1 MSKFIFPAL
10 TSTDEKIIREYCK
23 LMDYEFIIDR
33 KKKIAK
39 IKAFERSLYVV
50 KAEVNGSIALIACK
64 TSFDKEGNIVYEN
77 AENIYLKYRETLA
90 ERAIFPKTLN
100 GKILHF
106 WRAIYGFAFFVP
118 NHLSL
123 CERKEQTV

>member
-1 MSKFIFPAL
+1 MSKFQFPAL
-10 TSTDEKIIREYCK
+10 TSKDEKIIREYCK
-23 LMDYEFIIDR
+23 LMEYEFLLDR

-39 IKAFERSLYVV
+39 IKAFDRSLYVI

-64 TSFDKEGNIVYEN
+64 TSFDKQGNLVYDKP
-77 AENIYLKYRETLA
+77 ENIYLKYREAIA
-90 ERAIFPKTLN
+90 ERAIFGKELK

-123 CERKEQTV
+123 CEYKEQKV

>member
-1 MSKFIFPAL
+1 MSKFEFPAL
-10 TSTDEKIIREYCK
+10 TSQDEKIIREYCK
-23 LMDYEFIIDR
+23 LMDYEFICDR

-50 KAEVNGSIALIACK
+50 KTEIDGLTTLIACK
-64 TSFDKEGNIVYEN
+64 TSFNKEGNLVYDKP
-77 AENIYLKYRETLA
+77 ENIYLKYREAIA
-90 ERAIFPKTLN
+90 ERPIFGKELK

-123 CERKEQTV
+123 CDKEQTV